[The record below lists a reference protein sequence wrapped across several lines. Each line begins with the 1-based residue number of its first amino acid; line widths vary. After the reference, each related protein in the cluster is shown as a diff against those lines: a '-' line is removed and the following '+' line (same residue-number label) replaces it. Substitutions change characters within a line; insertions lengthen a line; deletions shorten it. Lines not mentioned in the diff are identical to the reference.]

1 LIISGDILQ
10 EIRENQILYDSILAT
25 ILPIVKSIVEKIS
38 KAKNNLS
45 SSNLNTTLAHT
56 CIITMFK
63 FATVSY
69 KFCNDNIP
77 MLIELISKDM
87 DPALVIKSLMGLSDL
102 IKRFPQVVEPFSQR
116 LFETLESKHRN
127 VKKVSMIIITHLI
140 LNDMLKIK
148 GEIVDIIMKLAD
160 EDIEIRK
167 FTELFMM
174 QLHKKDAMVR
184 PSNTDHQQ
192 LAP

>member
-1 LIISGDILQ
+1 M
-10 EIRENQILYDSILAT
+10 
-25 ILPIVKSIVEKIS
+25 KSIVEKIARS
-38 KAKNNLS
+38 KNNLS
-45 SSNLNTTLAHT
+45 SSILNTTLAHT

-63 FATVSY
+63 LATVSY
-69 KFCNDNIP
+69 KFCNDNIT

-87 DPALVIKSLMGLSDL
+87 DPALIIKSLMGLSDL
-102 IKRFPQVVEPFSQR
+102 IKRFPQVVEPFSQK
-116 LFETLESKHRN
+116 LFETLDSKHRN

-174 QLHKKDAMVR
+174 QLHKKDPMVSLVHSGDQQ
-184 PSNTDHQQ
+184 PSTGRAH
-192 LAP
+192 

>member
-1 LIISGDILQ
+1 MQQIS
-10 EIRENQILYDSILAT
+10 EHQILYDSILGN
-25 ILPIVKSIVEKIS
+25 ILPLVKSIVEKIS
-38 KAKNNLS
+38 NSRGNLS
-45 SSNLNTTLAHT
+45 SSYMNTTIAHT
-56 CIITMFK
+56 CIITIFK

-69 KFCNDNIP
+69 KFCSENIGI
-77 MLIELISKDM
+77 LIDLITREM
-87 DPALVIKSLMGLSDL
+87 DPALIIKSLMGLSDL

-160 EDIEIRK
+160 DDIEIRK
-167 FTELFMM
+167 FTELFMI
-174 QLHKKDAMVR
+174 QLHKKDPMVAVFLLR
-184 PSNTDHQQ
+184 LSITCYQMP
-192 LAP
+192 